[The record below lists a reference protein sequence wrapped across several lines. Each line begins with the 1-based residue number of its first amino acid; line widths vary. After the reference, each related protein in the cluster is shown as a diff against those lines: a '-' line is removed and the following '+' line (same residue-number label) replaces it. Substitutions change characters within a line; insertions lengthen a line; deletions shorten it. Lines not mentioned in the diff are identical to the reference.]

1 MPEIELLTFYLI
13 AASVVIIMLL
23 VLVLTV
29 KMKQSLSK
37 ITELETGLKN
47 IATKDDI
54 TLANKE
60 LSTDILNAMLL
71 LESNMTQRSEEV
83 LAEAIEL
90 RTVLSKLQKSQ
101 SNLPVDA
108 AKDIDEILDDVI
120 IFDREGLTSEEI
132 SARLNLKHE
141 FVQDI
146 IKFNSQ
152 H

>member
-37 ITELETGLKN
+37 ITELKTGLKN

>member
-29 KMKQSLSK
+29 KVKQSLSK

>member
-13 AASVVIIMLL
+13 AASVVILLLL

-29 KMKQSLSK
+29 KVKQSLSK

-54 TLANKE
+54 TLANNE

-71 LESNMTQRSEEV
+71 FESNMTQRSEEV

-90 RTVLSKLQKSQ
+90 KTVLSKLQKSQ

>member
-13 AASVVIIMLL
+13 AASVVILLLL

-29 KMKQSLSK
+29 KVKQSLSK

-47 IATKDDI
+47 IATIDDI
-54 TLANKE
+54 TLANNE

-71 LESNMTQRSEEV
+71 FESNMTQRSEEV

-90 RTVLSKLQKSQ
+90 KTVLSKLQKSQ

-108 AKDIDEILDDVI
+108 ATDIDEILDDVI

>member
-29 KMKQSLSK
+29 KVKQSLSK

-47 IATKDDI
+47 IATIDDI
-54 TLANKE
+54 TLANNE

-71 LESNMTQRSEEV
+71 FESNMTQRSEEV

-90 RTVLSKLQKSQ
+90 KTVLSKLQKSQ

>member
-13 AASVVIIMLL
+13 AASVVILMLL

-29 KMKQSLSK
+29 KVKQSLSK

>member
-29 KMKQSLSK
+29 KVKQSLSK

-90 RTVLSKLQKSQ
+90 KTVLSKLQKSQ

>member
-13 AASVVIIMLL
+13 AASVVILMLL

-29 KMKQSLSK
+29 KVKQSLSK

-47 IATKDDI
+47 IATKDNI

>member
-54 TLANKE
+54 TLAHKE